1 MDETRLM
8 YSKELDEVA
17 LYMETSIL
25 NEIPSKE
32 LMPEHF
38 VLAMLDTK
46 NCHAHMILES
56 YLMNDNIASLREL
69 FANALT
75 ACNNEISGLT
85 NDIIEIPFSK
95 EMNKLMEDAENEK
108 EITKSKILGTEH
120 FLLALLN
127 PDLNLNS
134 GKILKSAGID
144 YNNILN
150 KCQSDTKN
158 RHTKK
163 PKTKNNNMNIP
174 PKSEVNIKS
183 VSPKDNFIK
192 QYTINLNQIIKEGKV
207 DKTIGREKELKIIM
221 QVLSRRRK
229 NNVVLVGKG
238 GVGKT
243 SIIYGLA
250 KLINEHKVP
259 SVLDGK
265 ELLLLNIMSMVSG
278 TSLRGMFEERV
289 KGLFD
294 ELENNDKYILVIDDM
309 QMVLKN
315 GNKDRD
321 TDISDKIGKI
331 LEDGNVRVI
340 GTLPFKEYRNCIEN
354 NTQLSRKLQ
363 KIVIE
368 PNNASETIQI
378 IKENKKFYED
388 YHNTVYSD
396 EIIKKAVELSEK
408 YINDRCLPD
417 SAIDVID
424 LAGAGL
430 CLTKTEPEMITSTRS
445 RLHEIANEKK
455 KYMNNGEW
463 ELVEDLNKEEKTLN
477 RKLTDYK
484 REQKKDNKNIVPI
497 TENDIA
503 KVISDITGV
512 PVTKLSS
519 NEKTKIAHIDNIL
532 KESIIGQ
539 DEAVEAICKVIK
551 RNKVGLGDKTKT
563 MSNILMMGP
572 SGCGKT
578 LIAKKLAEEVF
589 GDEKALIRID
599 MSEYSE
605 KNSVSKLTG
614 ASPGYVGYENGG
626 QLTEAIKNKQH
637 CVLLL
642 DEIEKADQEVYNLF
656 LQLFDDGRLTD
667 SSGQLVNFKNVI
679 VLMTSNIGAKQASEF
694 GKSIGFSTNVGNN
707 KKAIIEKEM
716 KSKFTPEFL
725 NRIDQIVYFNS
736 LTDDNLKGITELEI
750 KKFSNRVKQA
760 GYNIT
765 YTPKVV
771 DFIYQK
777 AVKQKEY
784 GARPII
790 RFVQNELEDKLTD
803 VILLGDYENG
813 HTFNF
818 DFENELTIS

>member
-32 LMPEHF
+32 LTPEHF

-56 YLMNDNIASLREL
+56 YLMNNNIVSLREL

-127 PDLNLNS
+127 PELNLNS

-150 KCQSDTKN
+150 KCQSETKN

-192 QYTINLNQIIKEGKV
+192 QYTINLNQIVKEGKV

-243 SIIYGLA
+243 SIVYGLA

-340 GTLPFKEYRNCIEN
+340 GTLPFKEYRNCVEN

-388 YHNTVYSD
+388 YHNTIYSD

-463 ELVEDLNKEEKTLN
+463 ELVEDLNKEEKSLN
-477 RKLTDYK
+477 RKLTDYR

-578 LIAKKLAEEVF
+578 LIAKKLSEEVF
-589 GDEKALIRID
+589 GDEKSLIRID

-777 AVKQKEY
+777 AVQQKEY